1 MVLRSSNRN
10 SRQLTK
16 HGTVVVRIPRKEMI
30 LFTRRLSDSEQ
41 TLISLPNTWECS
53 GRSLTLVTPLSMAR
67 SKWKRSTKRRRRA
80 CRYGKLI
87 TLLRTRKSVTTRGLS
102 NTLGLDHQL
111 YTLRCRVTALST
123 TKIQEESAEK
133 IT

>member
-30 LFTRRLSDSEQ
+30 LFTRRLSDSEP
-41 TLISLPNTWECS
+41 TLIFLPNTWECS

-80 CRYGKLI
+80 CHYGRLI
-87 TLLRTRKSVTTRGLS
+87 TLSRIRRSVTTRGLS

-111 YTLRCRVTALST
+111 FTLPCRVTALSIT
-123 TKIQEESAEK
+123 RILEELAEK